1 MAHPILKVITEKPF
15 GVGGLSRV
23 RRSGKKDKAVSY
35 AIYRSKRDL
44 YLKWNGLLR
53 NDLEIEEEKNE
64 N

>member
-1 MAHPILKVITEKPF
+1 MAHPILKVITEEPTRI
-15 GVGGLSRV
+15 GGLSRV
-23 RRSGKKDKAVSY
+23 RRSGKKDQAVAY

-53 NDLEIEEEKNE
+53 NDGMETRDKNE